1 MALIVWRNRV
11 QGVLAFPLAAVYWIL
26 MPPATRRIVLA
37 DLQQWARWQHLGCNL
52 WGFSWLMGCR
62 PEFRSVF
69 YRRARFLKLL
79 SCWWLRGKTALE
91 ISTTDI
97 GGGLIIQHGFST
109 VISAE
114 KIGKNCKIYQQ
125 VTIGFNHDLKAP
137 VIGDNVEVCC
147 GAKVIGGITIGD
159 NVLIGANAVVVKDVP
174 SNCVV
179 AGVPARI
186 IKHLDHVRDLTL

>member
-1 MALIVWRNRV
+1 MIVWKNRL
-11 QGVLAFPLAAVYWIL
+11 QGLLVLPLAAVYWL
-26 MPPATRRIVLA
+26 LLPPSIRQVVLA
-37 DLQQWARWQHLGCNL
+37 DLQQWSRWQHVGCNL

-69 YRRARFLKLL
+69 YKRARFLRLL
-79 SCWWLRGKTALE
+79 SCWWLRGKTTLE
-91 ISTTDI
+91 ISTNDI

-114 KIGKNCKIYQQ
+114 KMGRNCKVYQQ

-137 VIGDNVEVCC
+137 LIGDNVEVCC

-159 NVLIGANAVVVKDVP
+159 NVLIGANSVVVKDVKP
-174 SNCVV
+174 GTKVFGNT
-179 AGVPARI
+179 ARAI
-186 IKHLDHVRDLTL
+186 PDLQEEKHYGI